1 MKLGLGVLLLLH
13 QPRKLNILLVEDVE
27 GLLVPREL
35 VRVDEALN
43 KTISKSKC
51 LVSELELKTNF
62 QHSAL

>member
-13 QPRKLNILLVEDVE
+13 QPRELNILLVEDVE
-27 GLLVPREL
+27 GLLVAREL
-35 VRVDEALN
+35 VGVDEALN

-62 QHSAL
+62 QLI